1 MYIAAGK
8 DAALPD
14 NFSNGFANAAYLLA

>member
-8 DAALPD
+8 GSALPD
-14 NFSNGFANAAYLLA
+14 DFSNGFANAAYLLA